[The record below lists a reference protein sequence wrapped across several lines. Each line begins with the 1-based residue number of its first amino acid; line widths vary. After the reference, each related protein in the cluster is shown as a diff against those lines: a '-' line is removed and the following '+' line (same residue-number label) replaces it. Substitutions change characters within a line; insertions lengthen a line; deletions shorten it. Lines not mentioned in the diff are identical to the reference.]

1 LALLGGFHAEHDRHV
16 RDLSA
21 GSTVVSMSH
30 PRPHSVAD
38 LGCPAL
44 VNIERNLAGLRDS
57 KDLQSALAVELN
69 DADSMYPTASDR
81 ARRVRAAA
89 VRDVDLHGWA
99 VTTTADLQGLAV
111 THGEYTVSI
120 MLGRRLT
127 EYLEHGFA
135 ARHGPRSAPAGYG

>member
-1 LALLGGFHAEHDRHV
+1 
-16 RDLSA
+16 
-21 GSTVVSMSH
+21 MSN

-38 LGCPAL
+38 LGLSPAL
-44 VNIERNLAGLRDS
+44 VNIERNLAGLRDN
-57 KDLQSALAVELN
+57 KDLEFALAVELN
-69 DADSMYPTASDR
+69 DDDDSMYPTASDR
-81 ARRVRAAA
+81 ARRIRAAA

-99 VTTTADLQGLAV
+99 VTTTADMHGLAV

-135 ARHGPRSAPAGYG
+135 ARHGPR